1 MLGLVRLLTQP
12 RLMGSAALSASAAL
26 AAYDQFAALPEVAL
40 RAEPAGCEAEM
51 RRIVQADL
59 PARLLTDAYLA
70 AFAMAADLRL
80 VTFDRDFE
88 RFDGLKTLRLAVQ
101 VN

>member
-1 MLGLVRLLTQP
+1 
-12 RLMGSAALSASAAL
+12 
-26 AAYDQFAALPEVAL
+26 
-40 RAEPAGCEAEM
+40 
-51 RRIVQADL
+51 
-59 PARLLTDAYLA
+59 
-70 AFAMAADLRL
+70 MAADLRL